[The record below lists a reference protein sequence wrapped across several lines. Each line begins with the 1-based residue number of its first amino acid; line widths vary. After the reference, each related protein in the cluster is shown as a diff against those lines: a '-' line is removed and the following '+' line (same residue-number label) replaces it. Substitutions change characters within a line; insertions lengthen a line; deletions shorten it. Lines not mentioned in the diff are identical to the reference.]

1 MYKEKYIKYKT
12 KYLDLQSQTGGFP
25 IFPFKLT
32 AAEKAAAEKAAAE
45 KATAVKATTVKATTV
60 KAAAEKAAG
69 EKVVAENTLTTKA
82 YDKQL
87 RTTINLTKKINPKIT
102 DQEITTAIK
111 EASVNFKKAI
121 IKGTP
126 ETQAA
131 YKQYIQE
138 LNSEVSLQIAMIRVR
153 NTQQLNR
160 VQPIITGGYWTEWDI
175 VYALKRQ
182 KETDPSFI
190 YNEDERSNIEWT
202 GWTNLTD
209 KANKYNEN
217 KLEYYINPGNGE
229 IIEKTLLDIT
239 TRQQSLSQSERNIED
254 NKAWESRIND
264 RRYAL
269 V

>member
-1 MYKEKYIKYKT
+1 MYKEKYFKYKT
-12 KYLDLQSQTGGFP
+12 KYLDLKSQLDDAPNIIQNGGRWWD
-25 IFPFKLT
+25 IFGMSEKQKT
-32 AAEKAAAEKAAAE
+32 ADEKAAAE
-45 KATAVKATTVKATTV
+45 KATAVKV
-60 KAAAEKAAG
+60 AAG

-82 YDKQL
+82 DNKQL
-87 RTTINLTKKINPKIT
+87 RSTINLTKKINPKIT

-138 LNSEVSLQIAMIRVR
+138 LNSEVSLQIAMIRVK

-160 VQPIITGGYWTEWDI
+160 VQPIITGGYGTEWDI

-202 GWTNLTD
+202 G
-209 KANKYNEN
+209 E
-217 KLEYYINPGNGE
+217 
-229 IIEKTLLDIT
+229 
-239 TRQQSLSQSERNIED
+239 
-254 NKAWESRIND
+254 
-264 RRYAL
+264 
-269 V
+269 